1 MRARKLVQIDR
12 TAGPELQRI
21 GPWTHG
27 NRVVAFDPEL
37 RRLWVAGQRLH
48 HGASGVA
55 VLCAGVAGMLAGRTN
70 ARRGM
75 AWALA
80 GSAMI
85 AHDWK
90 DRSVWFQRGHQSD

>member
-1 MRARKLVQIDR
+1 MRSSKPVRADGK
-12 TAGPELQRI
+12 AGAEMRRI
-21 GPWTHG
+21 RPWTHG
-27 NRVVAFDPEL
+27 NRVFAFDAER

-48 HGASGVA
+48 HGASGIA
-55 VLCAGVAGMLAGRTN
+55 VLCTGVVGMLAGRTN
-70 ARRGM
+70 GRRGI

-90 DRSVWFQRGHQSD
+90 DRSVWFQRGPQSE